1 MYSKFILPSLM
12 LLAQALAHQ
21 NLHQF
26 WVNGVTPGYQVG
38 IRMPPSN
45 NPVTDVTSTD
55 ITCNVNGSNGANV
68 AVINANAGDTIEV
81 QWDTSTHP
89 GPIVH
94 SLQGP
99 LASAKSASGVGDWF
113 KIQELNYVNGKWA
126 NEVVAANAGKFSFN
140 LPSNLASGEY
150 LLRSEMLALHASQ
163 TLEGAQFY
171 IGCIQLK
178 ITGPGGNC
186 SPTYKLPGAYKAT
199 DNNIYVSDFYYGF
212 VPETYSAPGPAVA
225 TCVGSGGQPSTTLAT
240 TTRAAT
246 TTTRASSTTTP
257 ATTPA
262 TTARTTT
269 PSTTTTRAAT
279 TGASSGGA
287 PLYGQCGG
295 QGWTGPTTCASGTCT
310 YSNDWYSQCLTPTL
324 AQPYGV
330 NQPRGISPI
339 PTDWAEYSNTA
350 RILQNNLLSLINTPR
365 GHDTDMTQQPRQ
377 LTLTMANV
385 NPLPA
390 HAWVVISGDATYFH
404 RPW

>member
-12 LLAQALAHQ
+12 LVAQALAHQ

-45 NPVTDVTSTD
+45 SPVTDVTSAD
-55 ITCNVNGSNGANV
+55 IACNVNGSNGANV
-68 AVINANAGDTIEV
+68 AVINASAGDTIEV
-81 QWDTSTHP
+81 QWDTSGHP

-99 LASAKSASGVGDWF
+99 LSSAKSASGVGDWF
-113 KIQELNYVNGKWA
+113 KIQEQNYVDGKWA
-126 NEVVAANAGKFSFN
+126 NEVMLANAGKFSFK

-163 TLEGAQFY
+163 TLDGAQFY
-171 IGCIQLK
+171 IGCMQLK

-225 TCVGSGGQPSTTLAT
+225 TCVGGGGQQTTLAT

-246 TTTRASSTTTP
+246 TTATTTRASSTTTTVRTTTPAATTP

-262 TTARTTT
+262 TTVRT
-269 PSTTTTRAAT
+269 STTTTRAAT
-279 TGASSGGA
+279 TSASSGTGA

-295 QGWTGPTTCASGTCT
+295 QGWTGPTTCASGTCK
-310 YSNDWYSQCLTPTL
+310 YSNEWYSQCL
-324 AQPYGV
+324 
-330 NQPRGISPI
+330 
-339 PTDWAEYSNTA
+339 
-350 RILQNNLLSLINTPR
+350 
-365 GHDTDMTQQPRQ
+365 
-377 LTLTMANV
+377 
-385 NPLPA
+385 
-390 HAWVVISGDATYFH
+390 
-404 RPW
+404 

>member
-45 NPVTDVTSTD
+45 SPVTDVTSSD
-55 ITCNVNGSNGANV
+55 IACNVNGADGSNV
-68 AVINANAGDTIEV
+68 AVINAAAGDTIEV

-113 KIQELNYVNGKWA
+113 KIQELNYANGKWA
-126 NEVVAANAGKFSFN
+126 NEVVAANAGKFSFK

-171 IGCIQLK
+171 IGCMQLK

-225 TCVGSGGQPSTTLAT
+225 TCVGGGGQQTTLAT
-240 TTRAAT
+240 TTRSSTTTT
-246 TTTRASSTTTP
+246 TTTRTTTP
-257 ATTPA
+257 ATTAPTTTRTTTPA
-262 TTARTTT
+262 TTAPTTTRTTT
-269 PSTTTTRAAT
+269 PATTAPTTTRT
-279 TGASSGGA
+279 TTASSGGA

-295 QGWTGPTTCASGTCT
+295 QGWTGPTTCAQGTCK
-310 YSNDWYSQCLTPTL
+310 YSNDWYSQCL
-324 AQPYGV
+324 
-330 NQPRGISPI
+330 
-339 PTDWAEYSNTA
+339 
-350 RILQNNLLSLINTPR
+350 
-365 GHDTDMTQQPRQ
+365 
-377 LTLTMANV
+377 
-385 NPLPA
+385 
-390 HAWVVISGDATYFH
+390 
-404 RPW
+404 

>member
-12 LLAQALAHQ
+12 LVAQALAHQ

-45 NPVTDVTSTD
+45 SPVTDVTSAD
-55 ITCNVNGSNGANV
+55 IACNVNGSNGANV
-68 AVINANAGDTIEV
+68 AVINASAGDTIEV
-81 QWDTSTHP
+81 QWDTSGHP

-99 LASAKSASGVGDWF
+99 LSSAKSASGVGDWF
-113 KIQELNYVNGKWA
+113 KIQEQNYVNGKWA
-126 NEVVAANAGKFSFN
+126 NEVMLANAGKFSFK

-163 TLEGAQFY
+163 TLDGAQFY
-171 IGCIQLK
+171 IGCMQLK

-225 TCVGSGGQPSTTLAT
+225 TCVGGGGQQTTLAT

-246 TTTRASSTTTP
+246 TTATTTRASSTTTTVRTTTP
-257 ATTPA
+257 AATTPA
-262 TTARTTT
+262 TTART
-269 PSTTTTRAAT
+269 STTTTRAAT
-279 TGASSGGA
+279 TSASSGTGA
-287 PLYGQCGG
+287 PLYGQAKAG
-295 QGWTGPTTCASGTCT
+295 QDQPLAHQELA
-310 YSNDWYSQCLTPTL
+310 NTPTN
-324 AQPYGV
+324 G
-330 NQPRGISPI
+330 
-339 PTDWAEYSNTA
+339 
-350 RILQNNLLSLINTPR
+350 TPS
-365 GHDTDMTQQPRQ
+365 
-377 LTLTMANV
+377 A
-385 NPLPA
+385 
-390 HAWVVISGDATYFH
+390 YKFH
-404 RPW
+404 YIE